1 MYHWKNMKKKMLIY
15 LIIMFSFL
23 LWWVSFAQN
32 NHQWIQSIM
41 WNRFSLNLW
50 EWLTTEW
57 YSLSIQQQLQKK
69 EVEIPEN
76 QLDLTVDNDI
86 IYNINKKYFQEKQQ
100 KKKDFES
107 EIENLLSKVER
118 KEQSI
123 DSVNSNYRKYIE
135 IEDTVNK
142 ADYVYVLALP
152 IDKFLFKEDNWTEKI
167 IVTRKP
173 IIKNLAWKDDPELS
187 RTIENEISEINT
199 TSNYQEMIEKIH
211 YFREKFDRDYS
222 SLFVEKTIDEFY
234 NDLKINISY
243 KDKLFI
249 QNYTYKNKKFMN
261 SLEYLPKKLK
271 WLEQYTNDYYLIY
284 IPLFVNDNVS
294 NILKWLWNQ
303 KQIFRN
309 SSEFCYMISYSD
321 NYQQFEDYFCWLD
334 NHFSWNQVKIKQI
347 IMNNNNN
354 YYITL
359 SKRWILTVLY
369 ELWILI
375 IFWIIP
381 FFIMKHIDKII
392 NFWSKFETEHI

>member
-1 MYHWKNMKKKMLIY
+1 MKKKMLIY

-23 LWWVSFAQN
+23 LWWISFAQN
-32 NHQWIQSIM
+32 DHQWIQAIM
-41 WNRFSLNLW
+41 WNKFSLNIW
-50 EWLTTEW
+50 EWLNSEW
-57 YSLSIQQQLQKK
+57 YSVSIQWKIQKK
-69 EVEIPEN
+69 EIEIPKN

-86 IYNINKKYFQEKQQ
+86 IYNINKKYFQEKQK

-107 EIENLLSKVER
+107 QIENLISKVER

-123 DSVNSNYRKYIE
+123 ESVNTNYRKFIE
-135 IEDTVNK
+135 IEDTINK

-167 IVTRKP
+167 IITRKP
-173 IIKNLAWKDDPELS
+173 ILKNLSWKDDPELS
-187 RTIENEISEINT
+187 KTIENEISEINST
-199 TSNYQEMIEKIH
+199 VSYQEMIEKIH

-222 SLFVEKTIDEFY
+222 SLFVEKTIDQFY

-249 QNYTYKNKKFMN
+249 QNYSYKNKKFMN

-271 WLEQYTNDYYLIY
+271 WLSEYTNDYYLIY

-303 KQIFRN
+303 KQLFKN
-309 SSEFCYMISYSD
+309 SSEFCYMIQYSD

-334 NHFSWNQVKIKQI
+334 NHFSWNQVKIKQVV
-347 IMNNNNN
+347 MNNNNN

-359 SKRWILTVLY
+359 SKRWIFTVIY

-381 FFIMKHIDKII
+381 FFIIKYIDKII